1 MALAPQCLLQAREIL
16 TKAVEISA
24 KKARKM
30 MRRRAGQTE
39 MRGVH
44 CFCGTD
50 LAYASFGSLLL
61 GCDIEGEKESQD
73 YEDEQ
78 REEDPRDW
86 PSATAAWK
94 RRARRVEHRPSSAR
108 NHPHQ
113 GGLSRLCRLPINRT
127 DRAVTYLHPLTSDYP
142 GSAD

>member
-24 KKARKM
+24 GG
-30 MRRRAGQTE
+30 RRR
-39 MRGVH
+39 RRCRD

-78 REEDPRDW
+78 REEDPREIGHPRRGVD
-86 PSATAAWK
+86 AA
-94 RRARRVEHRPSSAR
+94 
-108 NHPHQ
+108 
-113 GGLSRLCRLPINRT
+113 
-127 DRAVTYLHPLTSDYP
+127 RAVSSTVRM
-142 GSAD
+142 